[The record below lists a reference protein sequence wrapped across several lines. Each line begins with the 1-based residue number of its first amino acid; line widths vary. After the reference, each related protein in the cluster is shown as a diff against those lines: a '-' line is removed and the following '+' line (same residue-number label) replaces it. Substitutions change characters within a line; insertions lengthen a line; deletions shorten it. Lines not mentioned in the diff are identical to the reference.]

1 MPHVEILWTE
11 GPDGNIAHLAEHDV
25 FPEEAEEV
33 LREPSHTAWSRRSG
47 RPIVFGVT
55 RTGRRLAVV
64 YEHIG
69 SGMVLPIT
77 AYDVD

>member
-1 MPHVEILWTE
+1 MPHIEVIWTE

-33 LREPSHTAWSRRSG
+33 LRNPTHTASSRRSG
-47 RPIVFGVT
+47 RPIAFGIT
-55 RTGRRLAVV
+55 RTGRHLAVV
-64 YEHIG
+64 YEVIDRTT
-69 SGMVLPIT
+69 VLPVT